1 MAWKKINGSKVWVI
15 GFEPDAPDRCEL
27 CKKKF
32 PKDFLRPY
40 GPNEEWVCYE
50 CGMKDE
56 ASAIMHH
63 AKRLFGQN

>member
-15 GFEPDAPDRCEL
+15 GFEPDAPDHCEL

-40 GPNEEWVCYE
+40 GPKEEWVCYE
-50 CGMKDE
+50 CGMKDK

-63 AKRLFGQN
+63 AKRLLGQN